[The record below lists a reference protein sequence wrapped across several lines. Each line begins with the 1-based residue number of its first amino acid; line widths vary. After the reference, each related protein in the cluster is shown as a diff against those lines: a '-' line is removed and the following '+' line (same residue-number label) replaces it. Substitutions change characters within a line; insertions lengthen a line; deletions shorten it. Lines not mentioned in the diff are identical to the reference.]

1 MRDEV
6 SEKRHG
12 TFARPVEHLR
22 TEHVVVTEEEGGRV
36 LRFRRTTQPFATVAD
51 AKRMYGQVLAV
62 YDRLGRAERGLLVD
76 SRDAPGRNDP
86 EFEAALLEF
95 RSQALPGF
103 AAIAIL
109 MKTAVGKLQAQR
121 YEGKTSNIQ
130 FVTDDEASALAH
142 LLTWANGPAK
152 GPVTGATKAP
162 NARK

>member
-6 SEKRHG
+6 STKRHS
-12 TFARPVEHLR
+12 TFTRPVEHLR
-22 TEHVVVTEEEGGRV
+22 TGHVVVTEEEGGRV
-36 LRFRRTTQPFATVAD
+36 LRFRRTTLPFATVAD

-62 YDRLGRAERGLLVD
+62 YDRLGRADRGLLVD

-121 YEGKTSNIQ
+121 YEGKTTDSQ
-130 FVTDDEASALAH
+130 FVTDDEASALEH
-142 LLTWANGPAK
+142 LLTWAKGPAK
-152 GPVTGATKAP
+152 GAAKSAAKGLPKV
-162 NARK
+162 

>member
-121 YEGKTSNIQ
+121 YEGKTTESQ
-130 FVTDDEASALAH
+130 FVTDDEASALEH
-142 LLTWANGPAK
+142 LLTWAKGPAK
-152 GPVTGATKAP
+152 GAAKSAAKGLPKV
-162 NARK
+162 